1 MPALL
6 KALGF
11 LIGTVAT
18 FTVVG
23 WTVLVWI
30 PGRARPLAL
39 APLVG
44 VGAMVLWLSLVGLV
58 VPPGSALGAASLV
71 LASTAGLVGA
81 LTHRRDRCTLVRA
94 EVIRLST
101 AVVLG
106 LVCVVPFLSIIAG
119 ANSTALVHLSGNH
132 DAFFFTAVPEWLTG
146 HRAVGVTGVT
156 ADGSADGVP
165 LLGSTWDLFANH
177 SWRIG
182 SESLTAAFARVLR
195 TDPIDLWLPVTLTY
209 HVLFVV
215 GAQLAASRLGRPGRW
230 TYLVALAVGSCA
242 AAIGGIVEQHTPTIL
257 GFALALGLISELVPA
272 AEDGAE
278 APSPAVVALLA
289 TAVAAVYGELFV
301 LLSVPLCVVITIAW
315 WRRRVIDARWIA
327 RLGAWGLLLGIVP
340 WVRSARASDEAIPP
354 DGFLSAFDPHL
365 GPFKMAHNLAFGT
378 WWPDVGWA
386 DAAVLTRLAVASF
399 LVALVVGLVAVVVV
413 GRNRAVVDHA
423 PRRGCDRLVV
433 VRSRDVFRLSTATIR
448 RVVRAAADPRLA
460 AGMERARRSPR
471 RPDMAPMDQ
480 LGATDVHAHRRDRFG
495 RGDRARPGIPHR
507 HARRRRSATS
517 GRQVV
522 RRDRDVGWRAGRDG
536 RQHRRV
542 RAGLLHQLV
551 GTVRA
556 ARSGRHVLRQRLPRL
571 LRPHE
576 LQFDGGPALVA
587 ARPLGA
593 RWCECHRDRD
603 RRVERSVR
611 APRPARRRC
620 ATRGSS
626 AASRALVR
634 DGRDRDRDVGERWG
648 HMHDNDPATDVRL
661 SRPTPRSRGVRN
673 AVARHDH
680 A

>member
-101 AVVLG
+101 TVVLG

-413 GRNRAVVDHA
+413 GRNRAWWTT
-423 PRRGCDRLVV
+423 L
-433 VRSRDVFRLSTATIR
+433 
-448 RVVRAAADPRLA
+448 LA
-460 AGMERARRSPR
+460 AVVIGWWWFGHTMSSGYPQQRFVEWSGPLLI
-471 RPDMAPMDQ
+471 
-480 LGATDVHAHRRDRFG
+480 LG
-495 RGDRARPGIPHR
+495 
-507 HARRRRSATS
+507 SLL
-517 GRQVV
+517 
-522 RRDRDVGWRAGRDG
+522 GW
-536 RQHRRV
+536 
-542 RAGLLHQLV
+542 
-551 GTVRA
+551 
-556 ARSGRHVLRQRLPRL
+556 S
-571 LRPHE
+571 
-576 LQFDGGPALVA
+576 ALVA
-587 ARPLGA
+587 RLDVRTWR
-593 RWCECHRDRD
+593 RWISWELPMYMRTAATASVAAIVLVPGFHTVMRVDD
-603 RRVERSVR
+603 DPQRRVDKSFAEI
-611 APRPARRRC
+611 
-620 ATRGSS
+620 ATW
-626 AASRALVR
+626 
-634 DGRDRDRDVGERWG
+634 VGERDTTGANTVVFAQDYFTSLWAPYVLRDLADTSFVSVYRDYYDLTSFSSMAG
-648 HMHDNDPATDVRL
+648 RRWLLLDRSALAGASATEIAIAESNDRFALLDLRDEGAQLAVPPLHRGRWSETGETVIVTL
-661 SRPTPRSRGVRN
+661 ESGGVTCTTTTRPLTC
-673 AVARHDH
+673 D
-680 A
+680 